1 MNNNLTWHYFMVV
14 SNSILVIFLFKYSF
28 YCYIVVRKKYS
39 RYCNILSSYS
49 WYDFRQ
55 KKNDLCICN
64 RPPTILK
71 DTIKQKD
78 VFSPC
83 KTSMLNCF
91 RLLALLFFD
100 DMNSAPLPHTD
111 TNQRHRLITETSA
124 LFWLME
130 SDRLPATPTY

>member
-55 KKNDLCICN
+55 KKNDLCIYN

-71 DTIKQKD
+71 DTIK
-78 VFSPC
+78 
-83 KTSMLNCF
+83 
-91 RLLALLFFD
+91 
-100 DMNSAPLPHTD
+100 
-111 TNQRHRLITETSA
+111 
-124 LFWLME
+124 
-130 SDRLPATPTY
+130 